1 VSNRQPPR
9 RSRRS
14 ARRRWPFLAI
24 ASGVIAAVVIGLV
37 AWFVIAGLDDD
48 DSEAPAGESTGGTA
62 GGPEVMVE
70 GPASR
75 YVIGVQDFENSPL
88 EPFPPETYSLTA
100 LSFAANGYWASPQ
113 EGEQEAKGWGY
124 LDGYQAT
131 LEPAGKLADVVRG
144 GYYVRTEAYLFDSLD
159 GARQAYAHLQQ
170 QHTDQSDSE
179 REDARPLG
187 NQSSA
192 FSVVSGTVGTSDV
205 PGVYHR
211 FLFRRGNLVA
221 IVQTYGGEPN
231 MTIDRARDFAV
242 AVDDKA
248 LGRRAA
254 PTPTPAAGGTPVVV
268 PPSPTSEP

>member
-1 VSNRQPPR
+1 VSNRQP
-9 RSRRS
+9 SRRPGRK

-48 DSEAPAGESTGGTA
+48 DEASADESTGGTA

-75 YVIGVQDFENSPL
+75 YVIGVQDLENSPL
-88 EPFPPETYSLTA
+88 QPFPPETFPLTA
-100 LSFAANGYWASPQ
+100 LAFAANGYWASPQ

-124 LDGYQAT
+124 LDGYQAS

-144 GYYVRTEAYLFDSLD
+144 GYYIRTEAYLFDSLD
-159 GARQAYAHLQQ
+159 GARKAYAHLLE
-170 QHTDQSDSE
+170 QHTDQTDSE
-179 REDARPLG
+179 RVDANPLG
-187 NQSSA
+187 NQSAA
-192 FSVVSGTVGTSDV
+192 FSVVSGTVGASDV
-205 PGVYHR
+205 PAVYHR
-211 FLFRRGNLVA
+211 FLFRRGTLVA

-268 PPSPTSEP
+268 PPAATPDP

>member
-1 VSNRQPPR
+1 VSNRQPAR
-9 RSRRS
+9 RSGRK

-24 ASGVIAAVVIGLV
+24 ASGLIAAVVIGLV
-37 AWFVIAGLDDD
+37 AWFVIAGLDGDD
-48 DSEAPAGESTGGTA
+48 GEASADESTGGTA

-75 YVIGVQDFENSPL
+75 YVVGVQDFQEAPVQ
-88 EPFPPETYSLTA
+88 PFPPETFPLTA

-131 LEPAGKLADVVRG
+131 LEPVGKLADVVRG
-144 GYYVRTEAYLFDSLD
+144 GYYIRTEAYLFDSID
-159 GARQAYAHLQQ
+159 GARDAYAHLLQ
-170 QHTDQSDSE
+170 QHTDQADSQ
-179 REDARPLG
+179 REEARPLG

-192 FSVVSGTVGTSDV
+192 FSVISGPIGTSDV

-248 LGRRAA
+248 LGKRAA

-268 PPSPTSEP
+268 PPSTTPAP